1 MTDPAYFEDL
11 YRTDPDPWRLEGSAY
26 EDRKR
31 ALTLAGLPRARYR
44 RAFEPACAGG
54 RITELLAAR
63 CDAVVAMDPVAVAI
77 DRVRA
82 RALPGVEPVRGA
94 VPEDWP
100 AGVFDLVVLSELLYF
115 LTRTQRR
122 LVADLTVASLASQG
136 HVVAVHWR
144 HDFDEAAS
152 EPESAHAD
160 LHATGLR
167 TLVTHLE
174 DDFRLEVLTRA

>member
-1 MTDPAYFEDL
+1 VTDPGYFEDL

-31 ALTLAGLPRARYR
+31 ALTLASLPRARYR

-63 CDAVVAMDPVAVAI
+63 CEAVLAMDPVEVAI
-77 DRVRA
+77 ERVRA
-82 RALPGVEPVRGA
+82 RALSGVEPVQGA

-100 AGVFDLVVLSELLYF
+100 GGTFDLVVLSELLYF
-115 LTRTQRR
+115 LTRAQRR
-122 LVADLTVASLASQG
+122 LVADLTLASLAPRG

-144 HDFDEAAS
+144 HDFEEAAS
-152 EPESAHAD
+152 EPESAHSE
-160 LHATGLR
+160 LHTTGLR

-174 DDFRLEVLTRA
+174 DDFRLEVLGRA